1 MSLNLPKRERAL
13 LEEILGRL
21 SEAEPTHAAH
31 TERWEHF
38 YRLYRSYTQFKRE
51 RMRSGRAATRTT

>member
-21 SEAEPTHAAH
+21 SEAEPTHLAH

-38 YRLYRSYTQFKRE
+38 YRLYHKRQQQH
-51 RMRSGRAATRTT
+51 RY